1 MYSMYGCY
9 GALKDLT
16 TLRGGLYTGCDVCTK
31 VYCACVVSRLSY
43 YLSYVRTYVYIPSNL
58 APAAP
63 AEWRGL
69 LFPQEG
75 STPLPTHLHHQTL
88 PTRGQGTYICV
99 CTHMHTDTCNHTH
112 ECMHTLASA
121 HANNHIL
128 VLSSSCHFDGT
139 LVSRTSP
146 YRRAATI
153 AQLQRIGSGQT

>member
-31 VYCACVVSRLSY
+31 VYCACVVSRLSC
-43 YLSYVRTYVYIPSNL
+43 YLSYVRTYVYMPSNL

-88 PTRGQGTYICV
+88 PTRGQGTYICSYV
-99 CTHMHTDTCNHTH
+99 HTYTQTHAITHMSACTHLPLHMQITIFWCFLQAAIL
-112 ECMHTLASA
+112 MA
-121 HANNHIL
+121 H
-128 VLSSSCHFDGT
+128 
-139 LVSRTSP
+139 
-146 YRRAATI
+146 
-153 AQLQRIGSGQT
+153 